1 VLLTD
6 TVGFIKRLP
15 HTLIEAFKSTL
26 EVATR
31 SDLLLH
37 VVDSSAGDPVAQ
49 IAAVREVLGE
59 IDAGKVPELL
69 VFNKCDAE
77 REAAKRLAYDNP
89 GSVVIS
95 AATGEGVD
103 DLLRTVADRVRSLT
117 AVVELLVPYERGD
130 VMASIHREG
139 EVVSTTHEDGGIRV
153 RARLADA
160 SRGRLTEFVVAP

>member
-1 VLLTD
+1 
-6 TVGFIKRLP
+6 
-15 HTLIEAFKSTL
+15 
-26 EVATR
+26 
-31 SDLLLH
+31 
-37 VVDSSAGDPVAQ
+37 
-49 IAAVREVLGE
+49 
-59 IDAGKVPELL
+59 
-69 VFNKCDAE
+69 
-77 REAAKRLAYDNP
+77 
-89 GSVVIS
+89 VVIS